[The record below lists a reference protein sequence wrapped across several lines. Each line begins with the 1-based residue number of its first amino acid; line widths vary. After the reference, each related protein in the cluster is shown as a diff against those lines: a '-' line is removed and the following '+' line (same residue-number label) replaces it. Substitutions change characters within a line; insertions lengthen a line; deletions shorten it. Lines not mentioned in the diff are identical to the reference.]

1 MALARVTSGER
12 RGAAHLMRWLA
23 DIRDAWR
30 AWFEGKTGAAC
41 TLRRI
46 ADHEADLEL
55 RRVEFLKK
63 VAPTMRPE
71 AER

>member
-1 MALARVTSGER
+1 
-12 RGAAHLMRWLA
+12 MRWLA
-23 DIRDAWR
+23 DIGDAWR
-30 AWFEGKTGAAC
+30 AWFESKTGAAC

-46 ADHEADLEL
+46 AEHETDLEL
-55 RRVEFLKK
+55 RRVEILKK